1 VVVGNTLFGLAEQ
14 RSGQYFAIDATS
26 GITLW
31 LGQPREAAN
40 TAFVKSGELLFL
52 LNDDAELVVAKAS
65 RSGFEPVKRYTVA
78 DSATWAQ
85 PAISGNR
92 IFIKDMSTL
101 TLWTLDSR

>member
-1 VVVGNTLFGLAEQ
+1 MTARVLIGAVACAIAGSTAVTVAQFGPRDYPQ
-14 RSGQYFAIDATS
+14 
-26 GITLW
+26 W
-31 LGQPREAAN
+31 LGRNRDGAASAFEAP
-40 TAFVKSGELLFL
+40 
-52 LNDDAELVVAKAS
+52 NDDAELVVAKAS
-65 RSGFEPVKRYTVA
+65 RSGFEPLKRYTVA